1 MSKGGGGGGVWC
13 CQLWEWKTRIESVS
27 LMSSPSF
34 TFFHYPV
41 TQFHLYLEYFSFLL
55 LQGPRTMYLLHNM
68 CALLRYL
75 FYDLHVLPLTKCNTG
90 VYYFVIIIVVNCC
103 VKKDKYQYKVL
114 WVTVIHNKTTPTLW
128 SSSFVNRSYK
138 NRPTEFVS
146 PPSHYN

>member
-1 MSKGGGGGGVWC
+1 MSKGGGGGG
-13 CQLWEWKTRIESVS
+13 LMLSALRMEDKDRIGLSHVQS
-27 LMSSPSF
+27 LF
-34 TFFHYPV
+34 YFFHYPA

-68 CALLRYL
+68 YALLRYL

-103 VKKDKYQYKVL
+103 DKKDKYQYKVL
-114 WVTVIHNKTTPTLW
+114 WVTVINNKTTPTLW
-128 SSSFVNRSYK
+128 SFSFVNCSYK

-146 PPSHYN
+146 PPSHYNY